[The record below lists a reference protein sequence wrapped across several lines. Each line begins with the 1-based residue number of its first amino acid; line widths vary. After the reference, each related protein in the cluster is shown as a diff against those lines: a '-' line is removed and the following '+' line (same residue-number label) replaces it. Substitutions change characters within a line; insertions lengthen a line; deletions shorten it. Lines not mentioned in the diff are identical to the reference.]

1 MYDIIGGLAALAGCR
16 GGLMDRQA
24 RFEALTVIPE
34 RAAVGLAELVL
45 DGSLGDVAVITPP
58 TVGMVMARAADG
70 ARGEVFNLGEVLV
83 TEARVSVAGHE
94 GWGMVIGRAPDHAL
108 SVAIVDAGLEAGHP
122 QRAAIERELVTLAA
136 DAAQSAH
143 QEWQRVAPTRV
154 QFDVF

>member
-1 MYDIIGGLAALAGCR
+1 
-16 GGLMDRQA
+16 MDRQA
-24 RFEALTVIPE
+24 RFEALTLIPE
-34 RAAVGLAELVL
+34 RAAVGLAELAL
-45 DGSLGDVAVITPP
+45 DGSLSDIAVISPP

-83 TEARVSVAGHE
+83 TEARVSVNGHE

-108 SVAIVDAGLEAGHP
+108 SVAIVDASLEAGHP
-122 QRAAIERELVTLAA
+122 QRDLIERELLTLAA
-136 DAAQSAH
+136 AAAASAD

>member
-1 MYDIIGGLAALAGCR
+1 
-16 GGLMDRQA
+16 MDRLA

-45 DGSLGDVAVITPP
+45 DGSLPDIAVISPP

-83 TEARVSVAGHE
+83 TEARVSVNGHE

-122 QRAAIERELVTLAA
+122 QQASIEAQLAA
-136 DAAQSAH
+136 LAAEAAQTAD